1 MSANLESSR
10 LQGTNGLNHVPA
22 MYADTDLLRV
32 KSRQPA
38 TNAMRRNYLQVDV
51 VESSITVG
59 ASCRAIRP
67 NDFDQNVADV
77 EGAQISAKDKDS
89 I

>member
-1 MSANLESSR
+1 M
-10 LQGTNGLNHVPA
+10 NHVPA

-32 KSRQPA
+32 KNRQPA
-38 TNAMRRNYLQVDV
+38 TNAMRRNYPQVDV
-51 VESSITVG
+51 VESSITIN

-77 EGAQISAKDKDS
+77 KGAQINAKDKDS

>member
-1 MSANLESSR
+1 M
-10 LQGTNGLNHVPA
+10 NHVPA

-32 KSRQPA
+32 KNRQPA
-38 TNAMRRNYLQVDV
+38 TNAMRRNYPQVDV
-51 VESSITVG
+51 VESSITIN
-59 ASCRAIRP
+59 ASIRP

-77 EGAQISAKDKDS
+77 KGAQINAKDKDS